1 LVENAVR
8 HGILK
13 KAKGGSIHIKIES
26 VSGFINISIADDGI
40 GMSDEKIKEIL
51 VKKPNQKQGIGLLN
65 TDARLKQLYGTGLE
79 IKSELGK
86 GTIVSF
92 QLPVVMDK

>member
-1 LVENAVR
+1 MKNKR
-8 HGILK
+8 
-13 KAKGGSIHIKIES
+13 
-26 VSGFINISIADDGI
+26 NIS
-40 GMSDEKIKEIL
+40 EKTES
-51 VKKPNQKQGIGLLN
+51 KQGIGLLN